1 MDCNIVSTKI
11 LAPILGIKDERHD
24 SNIDFLPGSYGPK
37 AIVKKVDS
45 GEFKAGFVLYPISM
59 DQLKNVADAEMFM
72 PPKSTYIE
80 PKMRSGLTIYNL
92 ED

>member
-1 MDCNIVSTKI
+1 
-11 LAPILGIKDERHD
+11 
-24 SNIDFLPGSYGPK
+24 
-37 AIVKKVDS
+37 
-45 GEFKAGFVLYPISM
+45 VLYPISM